1 MQQVVPTLRVTNY
14 ARSKAFYVD
23 ALGFQIDWEH
33 RFEPKFPVFMQ
44 SHGMGWLFF
53 LPSMPGIALWVGWSI
68 STSPTSMPGTPSSRA
83 KGSR

>member
-1 MQQVVPTLRVTNY
+1 MQQVVPTLRIANY

-44 SHGMGWLFF
+44 VSRDGLALF
-53 LPSMPGIALWVGWSI
+53 LTEHAGIALWGGWSI
-68 STSPTSMPGTPSSRA
+68 STSPTSMPGTPSSSG
-83 KGSR
+83 KGFR